1 MVIDIGSPKMGSRIN
16 KIIMAMYLAFLYLNA
31 VFFGVCSCAKSYVLS
46 LLIIIIVLFYP
57 CLQLVY
63 VSLYI
68 LLSPC
73 LLITL

>member
-1 MVIDIGSPKMGSRIN
+1 
-16 KIIMAMYLAFLYLNA
+16 MALYLAFLYLNA
-31 VFFGVCSCAKSYVLS
+31 IFLGVGSCAKSYVLVQ
-46 LLIIIIVLFYP
+46 LIVILVSFYP
-57 CLQLVY
+57 CLQIVY